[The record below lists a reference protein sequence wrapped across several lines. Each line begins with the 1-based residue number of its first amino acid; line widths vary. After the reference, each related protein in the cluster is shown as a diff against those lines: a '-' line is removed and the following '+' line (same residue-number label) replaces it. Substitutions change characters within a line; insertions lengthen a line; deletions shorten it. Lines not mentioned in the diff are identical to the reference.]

1 MPDRKV
7 VYNRIAQLQRDEK
20 GQARYRHL
28 YSIIDHC
35 YKFIC
40 VLKQCDPFGSA
51 ENRALTLVGEVQY
64 GNGSLGVARDVGV
77 FGAKHRKKFASVS
90 FGRGLKLPEKQKYV
104 SLPDRTRASQQ
115 RYERAK
121 KENEEIRKRNDQR
134 VTKIIETELLPSPPH
149 LREAYKTHIENGAL
163 VSVRNQKKNYD
174 SWRREKELVDLFKMV
189 EDLAQFKYL
198 TWTGAYVAYLN
209 SIYGLLNQAATYH
222 IHLNFGAGFLSA
234 AIGAMMRDAVLSACL
249 WRGEKYER
257 LRTILGSIRQFKL
270 WFYVPEMVLPTLEEE
285 TARDPDF
292 ARKAS
297 AGVRSEITEFRKMDE
312 RRIKAAERAWLD
324 KIQKYVD
331 KRWEEGIRALKQ
343 DKVDRK
349 RAREERRREREEE
362 DDEEEEFARQ
372 VAEQRKSKKQR
383 AEAKAAAKAQAQESR
398 DVSQSVMRDILTSAV
413 NTIKAREEV
422 ARLEAEADRKKEA
435 GKKIAGFLQRKQ
447 KAIEQQRRAAQEL
460 AEAVAPAAIMEAAYD
475 EPHVDDFVNEV
486 MDFTPPVSPRNVDNE
501 TVLQTPDVQPPSA
514 ESPVAMGVAVP
525 HSPRAAAAVN
535 EDDRPLGRGRV
546 GRRPSPPSPSGSDG
560 VVINQLEDGSYEW
573 CKGKSYE
580 QHKRKS
586 GRRQSK
592 SRTHRQAT
600 GYCYDKSHPRT
611 TIKKKGGRCPG
622 GTRRL
627 YKE

>member
-1 MPDRKV
+1 MAPVDRKL
-7 VYNRIAQLQRDEK
+7 VYNRIAQLQREEK

-28 YSIIDHC
+28 YAIIDDC

-40 VLKQCDPFGSA
+40 VLKECDPFGSA
-51 ENRALTLVGEVQY
+51 DNRALTLAGEVQY
-64 GNGSLGVARDVGV
+64 SNGKLSVARDVAV
-77 FGAKHRKKFASVS
+77 FGAKHRGKFASIS
-90 FGRGLKLPEKQKYV
+90 FGREIKLPEREKYV
-104 SLPDRTRASQQ
+104 SLPDIHRSSKQ

-121 KENEEIRKRNDQR
+121 KENAEIRKRNDRR
-134 VTKIIETELLPSPPH
+134 VTKIIETQLLPRPAP
-149 LREAYKTHIENGAL
+149 LKEAYEKYIVNGAL
-163 VSVRNQKKNYD
+163 VAVRNQKKNYD

-189 EDLAQFKYL
+189 EDLAEFKYS

-209 SIYGLLNQAATYH
+209 SIYGLLNQAAPYH

-257 LRTILGSIRQFKL
+257 LRFILGSIRQFKL

-297 AGVRSEITEFRKMDE
+297 PGVRSEITEFRKMDE
-312 RRIKAAERAWLD
+312 RRIKAAERVWFD

-331 KRWEEGIRALKQ
+331 KRWDEGIRALKQ
-343 DKVDRK
+343 DKVERK

-383 AEAKAAAKAQAQESR
+383 AEAKAQARESR
-398 DVSQSVMRDILTSAV
+398 EVSQSIMSDILTSAV

-422 ARLEAEADRKKEA
+422 ARLQAEADRKREA

-447 KAIEQQRRAAQEL
+447 KAIERQKRAAQQL

-501 TVLQTPDVQPPSA
+501 ALHTPDVQPPSA

-525 HSPRAAAAVN
+525 HSPRAAAAVHD
-535 EDDRPLGRGRV
+535 DDRPLGRGRV
-546 GRRPSPPSPSGSDG
+546 RRRPSPPSPSGSDG

-622 GTRRL
+622 GMRRL